1 MNLFPVVRYFDNK
14 KVDVGMIN
22 GPQIDYLTTY
32 LLDAINNNIEG
43 DVVEFGCYVGESSKY
58 LRKTL
63 DVTKSYNKTLHV
75 YDSFEGLPPLSQWE
89 ENTNWIPGTLN
100 TTEEVLIENFKANNL
115 KPPIITKG
123 WFKDIPHY
131 KIPDK
136 ICFAFLDGDFY
147 DSIYDSLK
155 KIYDKVTDGG
165 YILFHDYE
173 RPDLPGVKKAI
184 EDFFTTRGEKYYIE
198 KVCDQLAVIK
208 KNQIVEKL
216 EIKNDDLT
224 IVTGLWDIGRPG
236 RSFDHYLECFDKLLK
251 VNQNMFIF
259 VPKELES
266 FVWER
271 RQKHNTHVRVFELSD
286 IKDMYS
292 PFWDNTQNIRKQQ
305 EWLDRASWLPTSPQA
320 ALEWYNP
327 IVMSKFSM
335 LHDAAIFNPFNSKK
349 MVWIDG
355 GITNTIN
362 YSLLI
367 DQPFFDKL
375 PQYIQPFLFIS
386 YHYPYQDEGVQ
397 EIHGF
402 EWDKLNEFAGEK
414 VEWVC
419 RGGLFGGTIDSIREI
434 NGHYWHLMKNTLDQG
449 LMGTEE
455 SLFSILA
462 CTQPHICRQ
471 SRIEAHG
478 FIQEFVDKVLEDR
491 AELVE
496 VSPQTLEILKPTY
509 FDLSKFKT
517 SIYMLTFNFPHQVE
531 HTIQKWLKHDK
542 FLTSTRNI
550 LIDNSTNDEAR
561 KANAQI
567 CQKYNFEH
575 LITNDNKGI
584 CGGRQLAAEHF
595 DQSDSDYY
603 IFLEDDMGIFDPKD
617 NNLCRNG
624 FRKYVP
630 NLYDLIHKVMIRE
643 NFDFLKLSY
652 TEVYMDNNI
661 QVSWYNVPQDVRSR
675 VWPNYSKLP
684 VTGLDPNCPR
694 TRFKNIEVLDEV
706 SYASGEIYYANWPMI
721 MNKEGNR
728 KVFLD
733 IKWEHP
739 FEQTWMSYVFQETLK
754 DNIKP
759 GVLLASPIDHE
770 RIAHYTPQ
778 ERREN

>member
-1 MNLFPVVRYFDNK
+1 
-14 KVDVGMIN
+14 
-22 GPQIDYLTTY
+22 
-32 LLDAINNNIEG
+32 
-43 DVVEFGCYVGESSKY
+43 
-58 LRKTL
+58 
-63 DVTKSYNKTLHV
+63 
-75 YDSFEGLPPLSQWE
+75 
-89 ENTNWIPGTLN
+89 
-100 TTEEVLIENFKANNL
+100 
-115 KPPIITKG
+115 
-123 WFKDIPHY
+123 
-131 KIPDK
+131 
-136 ICFAFLDGDFY
+136 
-147 DSIYDSLK
+147 
-155 KIYDKVTDGG
+155 
-165 YILFHDYE
+165 
-173 RPDLPGVKKAI
+173 
-184 EDFFTTRGEKYYIE
+184 
-198 KVCDQLAVIK
+198 
-208 KNQIVEKL
+208 
-216 EIKNDDLT
+216 
-224 IVTGLWDIGRPG
+224 
-236 RSFDHYLECFDKLLK
+236 
-251 VNQNMFIF
+251 
-259 VPKELES
+259 
-266 FVWER
+266 
-271 RQKHNTHVRVFELSD
+271 
-286 IKDMYS
+286 
-292 PFWDNTQNIRKQQ
+292 
-305 EWLDRASWLPTSPQA
+305 
-320 ALEWYNP
+320 
-327 IVMSKFSM
+327 

-349 MVWIDG
+349 MIWIDG

-367 DQPFFDKL
+367 DRPFFDKL
-375 PQYIQPFLFIS
+375 SQYLKPFLFIP
-386 YHYPYQDEGVQ
+386 YHYPYQDEGVK

-419 RGGLFGGTIDSIREI
+419 RGGLFGGTIESIREI

-471 SRIEAHG
+471 SRIDANG

-496 VSPQTLEILKPTY
+496 VSKQTLELLKPTH
-509 FDLSKFKT
+509 FELQDIKT
-517 SIYMLTFNFPHQVE
+517 SVYMLTFNFPHQVE

-550 LIDNSTNDEAR
+550 LIDNSTNEEAR
-561 KANAQI
+561 IANAKI

-675 VWPNYSKLP
+675 IWPNYSKLP

-694 TRFKNIEVLDEV
+694 TKFKNIEVLDGV

>member
-1 MNLFPVVRYFDNK
+1 MNLFPVIRRFDNK
-14 KVDVGMIN
+14 KIDPTIIN
-22 GPQIDYLTTY
+22 DEQLDYLVLY
-32 LLDAINNNIEG
+32 LLDAIHNNVEG

-63 DVTKSYNKTLHV
+63 VETKSYKDLYV
-75 YDSFEGLPPLSQWE
+75 YDSFEGLPPLSKWE
-89 ENTNWIPGTLN
+89 EGTGWRAGTLN
-100 TTEEVLIENFKANNL
+100 VAEAILIQNFKDNNL
-115 KPPIITKG
+115 KPPVITKG
-123 WFKDIPHY
+123 WFKDIDDHR
-131 KIPDK
+131 IPDK
-136 ICFAFLDGDFY
+136 ISFAFLDGDFY
-147 DSIYDSLK
+147 DSIYDSLG
-155 KIYDKVTDGG
+155 KIYDKVSDGG
-165 YILFHDYE
+165 YICFHDYD
-173 RPDLPGVKKAI
+173 RNDLPGVKAAI
-184 EDFFTTRGEKYYIE
+184 EDFFAKRGEKYYIE

-208 KNQIVEKL
+208 KNQTVEKL
-216 EIKNDDLT
+216 EIKNNELT

-251 VNQNMFIF
+251 VDQNMFIF

-266 FVWER
+266 FVWDR

-286 IKDMYS
+286 IKNMYS
-292 PFWDNTQNIRKQQ
+292 TFWDSTQNIRKQQ
-305 EWLDRASWLPTSPQA
+305 EWLDRASWLPASPQA

-349 MVWIDG
+349 MIWIDG

-367 DQPFFDKL
+367 DRPFFDKL
-375 PQYIQPFLFIS
+375 SQYLKPFLFIP
-386 YHYPYQDEGVQ
+386 YHYPYQDEGVK

-419 RGGLFGGTIDSIREI
+419 RGGLFGGTIESIREI

-471 SRIEAHG
+471 SRIDANG

-496 VSPQTLEILKPTY
+496 VSKQTLELLKPTH
-509 FDLSKFKT
+509 FELQDIKT
-517 SIYMLTFNFPHQVE
+517 SVYMLTFNFPHQVE

-550 LIDNSTNDEAR
+550 LIDNSTNEEAR
-561 KANAQI
+561 IANAKI

-675 VWPNYSKLP
+675 IWPNYSKLP
-684 VTGLDPNCPR
+684 VTGLDLNCPR
-694 TRFKNIEVLDEV
+694 TKFKNIEVLDGV

>member
-1 MNLFPVVRYFDNK
+1 MNKFQAIKHFDNK
-14 KVDVGMIN
+14 KIDVGMIN
-22 GPQIDYLTTY
+22 DDQIDYLITY
-32 LLDAINNNIEG
+32 LLDTINSNIEG
-43 DVVEFGCYVGESSKY
+43 DIVEFGCYVGESSKY

-63 DVTKSYNKTLHV
+63 NETQSSKDLYV

-89 ENTNWIPGTLN
+89 EGTGWRPGTLN
-100 TTEEVLIENFKANNL
+100 TTEEVLIKNFENNNL

-123 WFKDIPHY
+123 WFKDIADYRIPN
-131 KIPDK
+131 KIS
-136 ICFAFLDGDFY
+136 FAFLDGDFY
-147 DSIYDSLK
+147 DSIYDSLE
-155 KIYDKVTDGG
+155 KVYNKVSDGG
-165 YILFHDYE
+165 YILFHDYD
-173 RPDLPGVKKAI
+173 RIDLPGVRAAV
-184 EDFFTTRGEKYYIE
+184 EDFFSKRGETYNIIKL
-198 KVCDQLAVIK
+198 CDQLAVIK
-208 KNQIVEKL
+208 KNHKVEKL
-216 EIKNDDLT
+216 EIKHNELT

-251 VNQNMFIF
+251 VDQNMFIF
-259 VPKELES
+259 VPKELED
-266 FVWER
+266 FVWAR
-271 RQKHNTHVRVFELSD
+271 RQKYNTHVRLFELSD
-286 IKDMYS
+286 IKNMYS
-292 PFWDNTQNIRKQQ
+292 AFWDSTQNIRTQS
-305 EWLDRASWLPTSPQA
+305 EWLERASWLPASPQA
-320 ALEWYNP
+320 SLEWYNP

-355 GITNTIN
+355 GITNTVN
-362 YSLLI
+362 YGLLI

-375 PQYIQPFLFIS
+375 SQYLKPFLFIS
-386 YHYPYQDEGVQ
+386 YHYPYQDEGVK

-402 EWDKLNEFAGEK
+402 EWNKLNELAGEK

-419 RGGLFGGTIDSIREI
+419 RGGLFGGTIESIREI

-462 CTQPHICRQ
+462 CVQPHICRQ
-471 SRIEAHG
+471 SRIDANG

-491 AELVE
+491 AELIE
-496 VSPQTLEILKPTY
+496 VPKQTFELLKPTH
-509 FDLSKFKT
+509 FDLTSIKT
-517 SIYMLTFNFPHQVE
+517 SVYMLTFNFPHQVE
-531 HTIQKWLKHDK
+531 HTIKKWLKHNK

-550 LIDNSTNDEAR
+550 LIDNSTNEEAR
-561 KANAQI
+561 IANAEI
-567 CQKYNFEH
+567 CKKYNFEH

-603 IFLEDDMGIFDPKD
+603 IFLEDDMGIYSPED
-617 NNLCRNG
+617 NKFCRNG

-630 NLYDLIHKVMIRE
+630 NLYDLIHKIMIRE

-661 QVSWYNVPQDVRSR
+661 QVSWYNVPQNVRSE
-675 VWPNYSKLP
+675 VWPHYSKLP
-684 VTGLDPNCPR
+684 ITGLDPNCPR
-694 TRFKNIEVLDEV
+694 TKFNNIEVLDEI

-733 IKWEHP
+733 VKWNHP
-739 FEQTWMSYVFQETLK
+739 YEQTWMSYVFQETLK
-754 DNIKP
+754 GNIKP
-759 GVLLASPIDHE
+759 GILLASPIDHE